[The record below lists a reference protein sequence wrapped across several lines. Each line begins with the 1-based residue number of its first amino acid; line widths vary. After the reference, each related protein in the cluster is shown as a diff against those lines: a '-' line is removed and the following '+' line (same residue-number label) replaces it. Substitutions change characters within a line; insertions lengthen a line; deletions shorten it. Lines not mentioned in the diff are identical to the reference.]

1 MGFEF
6 IINTDNR
13 HRLGA
18 SGIRFI
24 QIQTKYSSR
33 ALRVYEDV
41 AAENAHVAEQPE
53 RLRMRMRMRV
63 GGK

>member
-6 IINTDNR
+6 IINTDIR
-13 HRLGA
+13 HRFGA
-18 SGIRFI
+18 AGIRFI

-33 ALRVYEDV
+33 ALRVYEDA
-41 AAENAHVAEQPE
+41 AAENAHKQSE